1 MAKKEEQKKA
11 APETKVEAAEED
23 FAVNNMLG
31 DKAIV
36 AAMEEIEKEE
46 DQKKKGE
53 AKEALMVATYNNVR
67 TLLELRQRRREDKI
81 TKKKLERTKDLL
93 ERLIGVRCE
102 IKDGGKLVPTK
113 TAVPAEG
120 RITPTQYKDMRRE
133 LNEEIR
139 KDMREASTQ
148 FDKEY
153 AELKNSYAGQWRY
166 YWDD

>member
-1 MAKKEEQKKA
+1 MAKKEEQKKT

-46 DQKKKGE
+46 DQKKKSE

-113 TAVPAEG
+113 TAVPAED
-120 RITPTQYKDMRRE
+120 RITPTQYKAMRRE

-139 KDMREASTQ
+139 KDMREASEQ